1 MKPGPFGFDSRP
13 ALIGAK
19 YAEAMGQGGPFNR
32 RVMIA
37 YWEEAA
43 DIADRQVLADLA
55 AEVDLERDVF
65 LAALDDPIYIRQV
78 DHDVYLAQQY
88 GLNGVPA
95 MVFENQY
102 LVSGAQPLPVLR
114 QVVDRLRLME
124 GDGDA

>member
-1 MKPGPFGFDSRP
+1 MARALHVGTVFLYDASGFLQS
-13 ALIGAK
+13 
-19 YAEAMGQGGPFNR
+19 
-32 RVMIA
+32 
-37 YWEEAA
+37 W
-43 DIADRQVLADLA
+43 LADLA
-55 AEVDLERDVF
+55 VEVNLERDAF

-78 DHDVYLAQQY
+78 EHDIYLAQQY